1 MAFDELAQRL
11 FGARR
16 AESDAILTDATT
28 GTIHG
33 VALTDS
39 EGGAVTV
46 EITAD
51 VTAPEPLEVGG
62 ETYFADAGVGVE
74 IPTSESVRAGDEVLV
89 STYGAGTMRSPVVTA
104 AVGSGDRMAQAVTEA
119 HDLAASVESIAQEA
133 QEVAQAT
140 GQHFWSD
147 TDGIHVTEVTQ
158 TEWQTTPSGA
168 NVLINSAGQLF
179 RSVLNN
185 LLAIL
190 PSGIAIYD
198 GTGNT
203 ADHILAEFASD
214 EVRIGGAIPED
225 GSAVATVRFFDS
237 DADKGAMLTGYV
249 DQSGDATQQTQDT
262 RTQLRT
268 RTHDADMPTTYG
280 AAGESGLEVG
290 QWLHAETGSYSTVES
305 TATLTATADSGTDPT
320 QTAHASAS
328 LGVKAVTVDDSAEEA
343 YITVNGNDVPMP
355 QAIAVLSSPVTLF
368 TGTYAQTHNTAV
380 TLSETASNFSRML
393 IEWETGD
400 GNQGS
405 TMLSNPNGK
414 RFEAV
419 ALNCNT
425 GTNPV
430 TYIKWKVFRVNGTT
444 ISNYSTDGTNA
455 NMQRGEVTLRNNGSV
470 TTTRNEYIGII
481 RVLGWR

>member
-39 EGGAVTV
+39 EDGAVTV

-133 QEVAQAT
+133 KEVAEAT
-140 GQHFWSD
+140 GQNFWSD
-147 TDGIHVTEVTQ
+147 SDGVHVTEVTQ
-158 TEWQTTPSGA
+158 DEWSDSTSPDYHSGA
-168 NVLINSAGQLF
+168 NVILNAFGQLF
-179 RSVLNN
+179 RDGLNN
-185 LLAIL
+185 LLAIVTN
-190 PSGIAIYD
+190 GIAIYD
-198 GTGNT
+198 GNGNEDGNILAKFYTFVLNNHQHARIDFFNGKGFIDYDSNNNELHISARDDSTANVHMNT
-203 ADHILAEFASD
+203 ARINLYQSVDNKISNLEILAGANGAAPPAFIQLDSRNPSGGPFESTIYAYASELLLGYD
-214 EVRIGGAIPED
+214 GD
-225 GSAVATVRFFDS
+225 SGSAT
-237 DADKGAMLTGYV
+237 
-249 DQSGDATQQTQDT
+249 
-262 RTQLRT
+262 
-268 RTHDADMPTTYG
+268 
-280 AAGESGLEVG
+280 
-290 QWLHAETGSYSTVES
+290 
-305 TATLTATADSGTDPT
+305 
-320 QTAHASAS
+320 
-328 LGVKAVTVDDSAEEA
+328 
-343 YITVNGNDVPMP
+343 IPMP

-368 TGTYAQTHNTAV
+368 TGTYAQTHSAAV
-380 TLSETASNFSRML
+380 TLSETAANFSRML

-430 TYIKWKVFRVNGTT
+430 TYIKWKVFSVNGTT